1 MLVMANIA
9 KSYALGSVQVEVL
22 KGVDL
27 NVAAGDFLS
36 IMGPSG
42 SGRSTLMNILGLL
55 GRRTGGTCRLNEREV
70 STMVELLEKD
80 ANVRVVWKEFP
91 ILGPVSEFAARASM
105 AAERQGKYHD
115 FHIRLMGEKGKLS
128 VERVMEVAGLVG
140 LDVAQLSRD
149 MKDPIIQDYIEE
161 TRSLA
166 QAIGIRGTPSFVIDG
181 ALVRGVVESARMKQL
196 VAAARADG

>member
-1 MLVMANIA
+1 MANIA

-91 ILGPVSEFAARASM
+91 ILGPVSDFAARASM
-105 AAERQGKYHD
+105 AAQRQSKYRD
-115 FHIRLMGEKGKLS
+115 FHIRLAGEEDKLS
-128 VERVMEVAGLVG
+128 VERVMEVAR
-140 LDVAQLSRD
+140 LDLAQLRRD
-149 MKDPIIQDYIEE
+149 MEDPAIQDYIQE
-161 TRSLA
+161 TRRLA
-166 QAIGIRGTPSFVIDG
+166 RSIGTRGTPSLVIDE
-181 ALVRGVVESARMKQL
+181 ALVRGAVDSARMEQL
-196 VAAARADG
+196 VAAARAGG

>member
-1 MLVMANIA
+1 MANIA
-9 KSYALGSVQVEVL
+9 KSYALGPVQVEVL

-55 GRRTGGTCRLNEREV
+55 GRQTGGTCRLNEREV

-91 ILGPVSEFAARASM
+91 ILGPVSDFAARASM
-105 AAERQGKYHD
+105 AAQRQSKYRD
-115 FHIRLMGEKGKLS
+115 FHIRLTGEEDKLS
-128 VERVMEVAGLVG
+128 VERVMEVAR
-140 LDVAQLSRD
+140 LDVAQLRRD
-149 MKDPIIQDYIEE
+149 MEDPAIQDYIQE
-161 TRSLA
+161 TRRLA
-166 QAIGIRGTPSFVIDG
+166 RSIGTRGTPSLVIDG
-181 ALVRGVVESARMKQL
+181 ALVRGAVDSARMEQL
-196 VAAARADG
+196 VAAARAGG